1 MCSLCV
7 SDGLKIQDNLTSRVG
22 QCAGEHD
29 AVTSRVQPFR
39 LINYDTVSSK
49 VPQGSRKHHGP

>member
-29 AVTSRVQPFR
+29 AVTSRVAHH
-39 LINYDTVSSK
+39 
-49 VPQGSRKHHGP
+49 VPHMMGLTATLSIDKL